1 MATPPRARPLNVYR
15 QGVAQAFLAA
25 LKANGVDFAVLLPDT
40 ILYALDELL
49 IADPDVETM
58 VCAREDEGIGIALG
72 AYLGGRKPVVLM
84 EGSGLGLSSLVLAR
98 GIVHNL
104 PILLLAAHNSVYG
117 ERLPAHNATRMVA
130 QPTLDMLR
138 IPYHVLLR
146 PDEIPWVVR
155 ELSDT
160 MAGQKLPA
168 GILVP
173 RHICIED

>member
-1 MATPPRARPLNVYR
+1 MATTPQARPMNVYK
-15 QGVAQAFLAA
+15 QDVARSFLDS
-25 LKANGVDFAVLLPDT
+25 LKANGVNFAVLVPDT

-49 IADPDVETM
+49 MDDPDIETM
-58 VCAREDEGIGIALG
+58 VCAREDEGIAIAMG
-72 AYLGGRKPVVLM
+72 ACYGGKKPVVLM

-98 GIVHNL
+98 GMVHGL

-146 PDEIPWVVR
+146 PEEIPWVLR

-160 MAGQKLPA
+160 MAGQRVPA
-168 GILVP
+168 AVLVP